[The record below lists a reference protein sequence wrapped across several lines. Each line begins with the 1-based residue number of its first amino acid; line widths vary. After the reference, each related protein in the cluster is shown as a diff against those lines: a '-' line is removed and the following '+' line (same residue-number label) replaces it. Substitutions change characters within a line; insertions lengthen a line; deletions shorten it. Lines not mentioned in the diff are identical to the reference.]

1 MSDPTMRWTEAEL
14 TCEISRLGKRIEQVE
29 SGEDERSR
37 NAASY
42 LQQVLQD
49 RKRTLA
55 ILKQRRFGPV

>member
-14 TCEISRLGKRIEQVE
+14 ACEIDRLGKRIEQAS
-29 SGEDERSR
+29 SGADEKSR

-42 LQQVLQD
+42 LQQVLAD
-49 RKRTLA
+49 RKRALA